1 VQFAYLDPGS
11 GSVIATAIV
20 GGAAAAG
27 VVLRS
32 ARAKVGGMF
41 SRNKGSAEPG
51 TEATEDALDG
61 SESSSPAD
69 VDS

>member
-1 VQFAYLDPGS
+1 MELAYLDPGS

-27 VVLRS
+27 VALRS

-41 SRNKGSAEPG
+41 SRNKGSAEPADD
-51 TEATEDALDG
+51 TTDSSEA
-61 SESSSPAD
+61 SSPAD